1 MTLVTVSA
9 AYGAGGSRI
18 APALAQRL
26 GVPFL
31 GRPPEPAA
39 AAGRDEGEE
48 ARAGGEGLLGIA
60 GGLLGRVA
68 SLAVSWGTPA
78 GLTAEEL
85 LPDQRRRAELEQ
97 EVRAFAAGGR
107 GVILGR
113 GAVVVLRDH
122 PGVLHVFLDGPR
134 EARIAQA
141 MAIERIDRAT
151 AARRLDRIDRFRR
164 AYVEDLYGVDVREPG
179 VAHVVLDSTAL
190 GPAACVEVL
199 AVAARLRGADRIR
212 R

>member
-18 APALAQRL
+18 APALAERL

-31 GRPPEPAA
+31 SRPPEPGLA
-39 AAGRDEGEE
+39 DEGEE
-48 ARAGGEGLLGIA
+48 ARAGGEGLLGAA
-60 GGLLGRVA
+60 GGLLGRIA

-85 LPDQRRRAELEQ
+85 LPDQQRRAALEQ
-97 EVRAFAAGGR
+97 EVRAFAAGGQ
-107 GVILGR
+107 GVVLGR
-113 GAVVVLRDH
+113 GAVVLLRDH
-122 PGVLHVFLDGPR
+122 PDALHVLLDGPR

-141 MAIERIDRAT
+141 MAIERVDRAT

-164 AYVEDLYGVDVREPG
+164 AYLEDLYGVDVHEPG
-179 VAHVVLDSTAL
+179 VVHVMLDSTAL
-190 GPAACVEVL
+190 GVEACVEVL
-199 AVAARLRGADRIR
+199 ATAARLRRAR
-212 R
+212 